1 MQVDVKT
8 QSQPAEESV
17 SMIARL
23 LSPVRQSRAFT
34 FLWIGQLIAMLG
46 SSVTMIILPI
56 VVYNLTG
63 SSTIMGL
70 AMTIYILPNV
80 MVLPVSGWIVDHTD
94 RVRLILFTN
103 TVRFA
108 VMLTGAILI
117 FTDQLTLPR
126 LYIGLALYGL
136 MDGIFNPAYA
146 ALRAEIFTPDIRNA
160 ANALT
165 QMSIQ
170 GVRLLGPSLG
180 GLLVTFTSPGS
191 GFALDSL
198 TYLISLFCF
207 IMLGRHFVSS
217 RRSITA
223 RPLST
228 AAENDLA
235 GHPHARFSIWRDLME
250 GVWILKKV
258 PWLWITI
265 VIFSLLNI
273 CYQGI
278 IAVMVPWL
286 FKVHYQLTPL
296 LYGLAMAA
304 TGVGAIIGALIFGSR
319 VYWRRRGWIGY
330 GGALLSGIALFLLSV
345 ITWAPGLIMIMM
357 LEGFGLMMF
366 ALVWETSLQ
375 EMVPTESFGRVV
387 SLDMLGSFA
396 LLPVG
401 YLLIG
406 WLADQVGGIFTI
418 GLFAAIGILLVILGL
433 CIPAIRR
440 FD

>member
-1 MQVDVKT
+1 
-8 QSQPAEESV
+8 
-17 SMIARL
+17 MIARL

-34 FLWIGQLIAMLG
+34 YLWIGQLIAMLG

-80 MVLPVSGWIVDHTD
+80 LVLPISGWIVDHTD

-126 LYIGLALYGL
+126 LYVGLTLYGL

-207 IMLGRHFVSS
+207 MMLGRHFVSS
-217 RRSITA
+217 RRSAAAKQQPAAGEESGIKYTKPDSA
-223 RPLST
+223 R
-228 AAENDLA
+228 AAIWLDL
-235 GHPHARFSIWRDLME
+235 LE
-250 GVWILKKV
+250 GIWILKKI

-319 VYWRRRGWIGY
+319 VHWRRRGWIGY

-345 ITWAPGLIMIMM
+345 ITWTPGLIMVMM

-375 EMVPTESFGRVV
+375 ELVPTESFGRVV

-401 YLLIG
+401 YLMVG
-406 WLADQVGGIFTI
+406 WLADQVGGLFTI
-418 GLFAAIGILLVILGL
+418 GLFAASGMVLVIIGL